1 MTEKLSMNKFQE
13 ELEKRVLKELGKE
26 YEVRR
31 ETIKK
36 INVIYDGITFV
47 KTSEQFISPTLYL
60 KQLYE
65 LYTNEYDS
73 IDGIVKWVV
82 EVVLKRSVLR
92 CEDKSKINLF
102 ENFDEN
108 RVVPVLVNKSLNSD
122 LLTEVPHRD
131 FCDLSLMYRYV
142 VSRDKDEVAFTTITD
157 NLAKKWNLDEETLF
171 NIVQKGSDAVVKK
184 LSDVVKNLLFK
195 STEDENLDFMEG
207 MEDPG
212 LYVVTSKDMRY
223 GASEVF
229 VHEELRQAISKQ
241 LGGDFFI
248 LPSSIHETLIMGDG
262 YMSGE
267 ELRQMVT
274 SVNRESVTKEEFL
287 SDNVYKYSCVTGEIE
302 IA

>member
-36 INVIYDGITFV
+36 VNVIYNGITFI
-47 KTSEQFISPTLYL
+47 KTSGQSISPTLYPE
-60 KQLYE
+60 QLYE
-65 LYTNEYDS
+65 LYANGGTF
-73 IDGIVKWVV
+73 DGIVKRVV
-82 EVVLKRSVLR
+82 ELVLKRWEGES
-92 CEDKSKINLF
+92 EINLL

-108 RVVPVLVNKSLNSD
+108 RVIPVLVNKSLNID
-122 LLTEVPHRD
+122 LLSGVPHRD
-131 FCDLSLMYRYV
+131 FCDLSLMYKYA
-142 VSRDKDEVAFTTITD
+142 VSQDKDEVASTIITD
-157 NLAKKWNLDEETLF
+157 NLAKKWKLDEEMLF
-171 NIVQKGSDAVVKK
+171 NIVKSGPNAVFKK
-184 LSDVVKNLLFK
+184 LSDFVKNLLPK
-195 STEDENLDFMEG
+195 STGDENLDFMEG